1 MVNNI
6 TDKSRVRV
14 YWDAPA
20 EEYSVEGKNRIV
32 AHFAKEHNLER
43 HKIKVVFR
51 ASKVGG
57 DGELIEIEDANVDNI
72 MDKTYQRSLF
82 KEWLVRNNKD
92 TSISDIITLD
102 DKVNG
107 SISADFGDSR
117 HRAWKIDKLL
127 INNFLCFG
135 DGNEADFTK
144 LVGFNVVCSSP
155 SNQGGKSTFIV
166 DAIKFL
172 LFGKTTKTEKN
183 DEIFNTFTINNEV
196 SVKGYL
202 QIDGDKFG
210 LERKLVRKETKAGGY
225 STSSKLNYYE
235 ILPDGEEKILEEEH
249 SILTTKKIVDAIGTE
264 NDFETVVMA
273 TGRNLEDLIDS
284 KPTERGKLLTRFI
297 GLEVIEEKESIARGM
312 WNQYQKSMKSNI
324 YNLID
329 LNDEITSH
337 ELNIIA
343 AKNEVKSYD
352 AELIKTE
359 ATIIGLD
366 SEKSRLLSSKKPI
379 DQEIIAMNPSKL
391 GIELEKLKND
401 GKAKVEEE
409 ARIELE
415 LKSFGDVSFDEDL
428 YLAKL
433 REITIKENEIQND
446 KSESRRLV
454 KLVDELTNGSI
465 CPTCKRALADVDHTK
480 EILDNQEQI
489 GLVDRGL
496 LVKGSELS
504 ALKIELKDLSGFR
517 DIMKEKN
524 RAELLLSKVKVE
536 VMALRTKFKEVKVD
550 LKGYNDNI
558 DSIEF
563 NTKVDIDVSALTA
576 KLAVANRTKEVLI
589 SNTQKSTN
597 DINNNT
603 ESIELKKILIKTIEE
618 EKVEERL
625 YKVYIEMVGKKGIS
639 KLVLRSVLPIINSE
653 LHNLL
658 DGVCDFDVELE
669 LNTKNEV
676 TFTLIKND
684 VVKALKSGSG
694 FERTAASLALRCVLG
709 KISTL
714 PKPNFIAFDEVLG
727 KVSDQNLDNIKLLFD
742 RVSEMYETVFL
753 ISHNQIVNDWSD
765 NIVTIVKTDD
775 ISTLHMKM

>member
-1 MVNNI
+1 
-6 TDKSRVRV
+6 
-14 YWDAPA
+14 
-20 EEYSVEGKNRIV
+20 
-32 AHFAKEHNLER
+32 
-43 HKIKVVFR
+43 
-51 ASKVGG
+51 
-57 DGELIEIEDANVDNI
+57 
-72 MDKTYQRSLF
+72 
-82 KEWLVRNNKD
+82 
-92 TSISDIITLD
+92 
-102 DKVNG
+102 
-107 SISADFGDSR
+107 
-117 HRAWKIDKLL
+117 
-127 INNFLCFG
+127 
-135 DGNEADFTK
+135 
-144 LVGFNVVCSSP
+144 
-155 SNQGGKSTFIV
+155 
-166 DAIKFL
+166 
-172 LFGKTTKTEKN
+172 
-183 DEIFNTFTINNEV
+183 
-196 SVKGYL
+196 
-202 QIDGDKFG
+202 
-210 LERKLVRKETKAGGY
+210 
-225 STSSKLNYYE
+225 
-235 ILPDGEEKILEEEH
+235 
-249 SILTTKKIVDAIGTE
+249 
-264 NDFETVVMA
+264 
-273 TGRNLEDLIDS
+273 
-284 KPTERGKLLTRFI
+284 
-297 GLEVIEEKESIARGM
+297 
-312 WNQYQKSMKSNI
+312 
-324 YNLID
+324 
-329 LNDEITSH
+329 
-337 ELNIIA
+337 
-343 AKNEVKSYD
+343 
-352 AELIKTE
+352 
-359 ATIIGLD
+359 
-366 SEKSRLLSSKKPI
+366 
-379 DQEIIAMNPSKL
+379 
-391 GIELEKLKND
+391 
-401 GKAKVEEE
+401 
-409 ARIELE
+409 
-415 LKSFGDVSFDEDL
+415 
-428 YLAKL
+428 
-433 REITIKENEIQND
+433 
-446 KSESRRLV
+446 
-454 KLVDELTNGSI
+454 
-465 CPTCKRALADVDHTK
+465 
-480 EILDNQEQI
+480 
-489 GLVDRGL
+489 L